1 LPGAPPPRTAW
12 NVGRK
17 NVANIGKSIAIKGD
31 LTGNEDLVIEGKVE
45 GKITLPSGQVTIGA
59 DGKVT
64 ADLDAKSVVIVG
76 RVKGNVRATER
87 AEIHSSGVLEGDVHA
102 PRLVVQE
109 GAVRLEPPRRGDRG
123 PARSAPARSRCP
135 TAAQPLRAAR
145 TLGSP
150 SPRSASLGLLLARAG
165 PDCTRARLRCR
176 PREGVAGGLS

>member
-1 LPGAPPPRTAW
+1 
-12 NVGRK
+12 
-17 NVANIGKSIAIKGD
+17 VANIGKSISIKGD

-64 ADLDAKSVVIVG
+64 ADLSAKSVVIVG

-109 GAVRLEPPRRGDRG
+109 GAVLKGSVLMDSE
-123 PARSAPARSRCP
+123 
-135 TAAQPLRAAR
+135 AQPGASRQAA
-145 TLGSP
+145 S
-150 SPRSASLGLLLARAG
+150 SRAG
-165 PDCTRARLRCR
+165 LTTGEKRAPL
-176 PREGVAGGLS
+176 PPGVDAPPPHTP

>member
-1 LPGAPPPRTAW
+1 
-12 NVGRK
+12 
-17 NVANIGKSIAIKGD
+17 VANIGKSIAIKGD

-109 GAVRLEPPRRGDRG
+109 GAVLKGAVLMDSETQPGASRQAASSRPGAATGDR
-123 PARSAPARSRCP
+123 RAPLPPGADAP
-135 TAAQPLRAAR
+135 P
-145 TLGSP
+145 P
-150 SPRSASLGLLLARAG
+150 HNP
-165 PDCTRARLRCR
+165 
-176 PREGVAGGLS
+176 